1 MKDIYKL
8 ELLEVTFIE
17 REQYDNSGLSIRR
30 VPGGWIFT
38 SFEDSH
44 EDGNAIQSR
53 LSSVF
58 VPYSEEFRTKEEFK
72 MADPKLF

>member
-1 MKDIYKL
+1 MKNIYKL
-8 ELLEVTFIE
+8 ELFEETSQD
-17 REQYDNSGLSIRR
+17 REPHSTSLFSVRR

-38 SFEDSH
+38 NFEDSH

-58 VPYSEEFRTKEEFK
+58 VPYNDEFK
-72 MADPKLF
+72 TVKKIGGF

>member
-8 ELLEVTFIE
+8 ELFEETFE
-17 REQYDNSGLSIRR
+17 DREQYGNSGLSVRR

-38 SFEDSH
+38 NFEDSH

-58 VPYSEEFRTKEEFK
+58 VPYNEEFK
-72 MADPKLF
+72 KVKKIGGF